1 MQKGQEEKAW
11 RDHRRLLCVSA
22 NSDEATVSAPARDP
36 KSFSSASAS
45 PGYSKKRGSRPSVTS
60 VSCDAQFFLS
70 IDHRADWMP
79 YDSSLHNL
87 IASLR
92 MSSSYDRQN
101 DQRGAINGWP
111 FNFFIK
117 VEVITV
123 KQSIQKIE
131 ESSTIEI
138 FVDRPAWLPHLGK
151 QP

>member
-1 MQKGQEEKAW
+1 MAGPPAIALCFCEFRRGERERACSRSEILFLSICISWLLEEEGA
-11 RDHRRLLCVSA
+11 LGI
-22 NSDEATVSAPARDP
+22 ATNCNQCFMRC
-36 KSFSSASAS
+36 
-45 PGYSKKRGSRPSVTS
+45 SV
-60 VSCDAQFFLS
+60 FLS

-79 YDSSLHNL
+79 YGSSLHNL

-92 MSSSYDRQN
+92 ISSSHDRQN

-111 FNFFIK
+111 FNFFFK